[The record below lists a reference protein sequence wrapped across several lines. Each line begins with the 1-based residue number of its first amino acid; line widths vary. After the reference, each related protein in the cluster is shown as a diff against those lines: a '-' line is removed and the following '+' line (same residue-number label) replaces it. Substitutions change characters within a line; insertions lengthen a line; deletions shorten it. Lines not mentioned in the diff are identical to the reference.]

1 MFNSILV
8 LSLIISTTNAQ
19 TAEQLARQE
28 LFDQYEARG
37 EIAMD
42 NVLLHRREAIP
53 DGTIAMDTTAI
64 ASATGTS
71 NTGSPTASN
80 APLPSAFDT
89 SLGSNFTSNSCPT
102 FFNNFLTNS
111 TFTQCSPLSLL
122 IQNSQGFFSI
132 QRSKPTLHKLLEKSC
147 SAPISICAATMTD
160 LARQLILD
168 SNCGSDFVARQPL
181 VMQAYN
187 GLLGYEPLAQA
198 SCLKTSNY
206 TSATIIPSLDTTTTT
221 DDDDD
226 AEYCFIDALMNKQN
240 PSDPFP
246 YYTAIGMNLPTGQ
259 NVPPPTCNGC
269 LRAAMTLFAR
279 AAVHADQ
286 PLSMTYATCARAVDG
301 ACGAGFADT
310 NVAVGSVASDTGIKN
325 AMAQE
330 TNAAIR
336 PRTLSWSWA
345 AGVVTAS
352 ALLLL

>member
-1 MFNSILV
+1 MFNSILAF
-8 LSLIISTTNAQ
+8 SLIIATTNAQ
-19 TAEQLARQE
+19 TPEELARQE

-37 EIAMD
+37 EIAVD
-42 NVLLHRREAIP
+42 TALLHRREAIP

-64 ASATGTS
+64 AVASGTS
-71 NTGSPTASN
+71 NTASPTASN

-89 SLGSNFTSNSCPT
+89 SLGSNFTSSSCPT

-168 SNCGSDFVARQPL
+168 SNCGSDFAARQPL

-206 TSATIIPSLDTTTTT
+206 TSATDVPSLDNN
-221 DDDDD
+221 DED

-246 YYTAIGMNLPTGQ
+246 YYTAIGMNLPSGP
-259 NVPPPTCNGC
+259 NVPPPSCNGC
-269 LRAAMTLFAR
+269 LRTAMGIFAQ
-279 AAVHADQ
+279 AAVQSDQ
-286 PLSMTYATCARAVDG
+286 PLSMTYMRCAQAVDG

-310 NVAVGSVASDTGIKN
+310 SVQVGSVASDTGIKN

-330 TNAAIR
+330 TSAAVSVR
-336 PRTLSWSWA
+336 ALSWT
-345 AGVVTAS
+345 GMVVAAS
-352 ALLLL
+352 ALLML